1 MKLIG
6 VMGNSGSGK
15 TTFTEYLETKKSV
28 GVIHVDSITSD
39 IKKKYFGLF
48 LQPKENNLTE
58 STKNNPK
65 VKMGAKALFYKNKF
79 AFNLLMKIRN
89 KLIGKELERQIQEFK
104 KDGKRLVVIDDWA
117 LPTHKK
123 LMPKF
128 SHIYALKRRFTDRRR
143 GLTQRDAISI
153 EEAKLYD
160 LPYALRFI
168 RVPKQS
174 NVISIYNY
182 GSIEDLYASAEDVYQ
197 SLGELSFD
205 ERYSLRGKINFR
217 DVAIKLGKVKQLGE
231 HARSEQKQ
239 ID

>member
-15 TTFTEYLETKKSV
+15 TTFTEYLETKASV

-39 IKKKYFGLF
+39 IKKKYFRPF
-48 LQPKENNLTE
+48 LQGKDKNTTE

-65 VKMGAKALFYKNKF
+65 VKMGAKAIFYKNKF

-89 KLIGKELERQIQEFK
+89 KLIGKELEKQIEEFK
-104 KDGKRLVVIDDWA
+104 RSGKKVVVIDDWA
-117 LPTHKK
+117 LTTQKK
-123 LMPKF
+123 LLPKF
-128 SHIYALKRRFTDRRR
+128 SHIYAMKRRFSDRRK

-168 RVPKQS
+168 KVPKQL
-174 NVISIYNY
+174 NVTSINNY
-182 GSIEDLYASAEDVYQ
+182 GTIEELYASAEEVYQ
-197 SLGELSFD
+197 SIGELSFD

-217 DVAIKLGKVKQLGE
+217 DVAIKLGKIRESGE
-231 HARSEQKQ
+231 TSRVDQK
-239 ID
+239 

>member
-1 MKLIG
+1 MA
-6 VMGNSGSGK
+6 V
-15 TTFTEYLETKKSV
+15 KKRMMRKR
-28 GVIHVDSITSD
+28 
-39 IKKKYFGLF
+39 IK
-48 LQPKENNLTE
+48 
-58 STKNNPK
+58 
-65 VKMGAKALFYKNKF
+65 
-79 AFNLLMKIRN
+79 
-89 KLIGKELERQIQEFK
+89 ERIAEFK
-104 KDGKRLVVIDDWA
+104 RDGKSLVVIDDWA

-128 SHIYALKRRFTDRRR
+128 SHIYAMKRRFTDRRK

-168 RVPKQS
+168 KVPKQP
-174 NVISIYNY
+174 NVTSISNY
-182 GSIEDLYASAEDVYQ
+182 GSIEELYASAEEVYQ

-217 DVAIKLGKVKQLGE
+217 DVAIKLGKVKELGE
-231 HARSEQKQ
+231 QARQEQKQ

>member
-6 VMGNSGSGK
+6 VMGNSGTGK
-15 TTFTEYLETKKSV
+15 TTFTEYLETKPSV
-28 GVIHVDSITSD
+28 GVIHIDTLTSD
-39 IKKKYFGLF
+39 VKKKYFRLF
-48 LQPKENNLTE
+48 LQPKEKNSTE

-65 VKMGAKALFYKNKF
+65 VKMGAKAIFYKNKF
-79 AFNLLMKIRN
+79 AFKFLMTIRN
-89 KLIGKELERQIQEFK
+89 KLIGKELERQIDELK
-104 KDGKRLVVIDDWA
+104 KDGKKVIVIDDWA

-128 SHIYALKRRFTDRRR
+128 SHIYAMKRRFTDRRK

-168 RVPKQS
+168 KVPKQP
-174 NVISIYNY
+174 NVTSISNY
-182 GSIEDLYASAEDVYQ
+182 GSIEELYASAEEVYQ

-217 DVAIKLGKVKQLGE
+217 DVAIKLGKVKELGE
-231 HARSEQKQ
+231 QARQEQKQ

>member
-15 TTFTEYLETKKSV
+15 TTFTEYLETKSSV

-39 IKKKYFGLF
+39 IKKKYFRPF
-48 LQPKENNLTE
+48 LQGKDKNTTE

-65 VKMGAKALFYKNKF
+65 VKMGAKAIFYKNKF

-89 KLIGKELERQIQEFK
+89 KLIGKELEKQIEEFK
-104 KDGKRLVVIDDWA
+104 RSGKKVVVIDDWA
-117 LPTHKK
+117 LTTQKN
-123 LMPKF
+123 LLSKF
-128 SHIYALKRRFTDRRR
+128 SHIYAMKRRFSDRRK

-168 RVPKQS
+168 KVPKQS
-174 NVISIYNY
+174 NVTSINNY
-182 GSIEDLYASAEDVYQ
+182 GTIEELYASAEEVYQ
-197 SLGELSFD
+197 SIGELSFD

-217 DVAIKLGKVKQLGE
+217 DVAIKLGKIRESGE
-231 HARSEQKQ
+231 TSRVDQK
-239 ID
+239 

>member
-28 GVIHVDSITSD
+28 GVIHVDTITSD
-39 IKKKYFGLF
+39 IKKKYFRPF
-48 LQPKENNLTE
+48 LQGKDKNTTE

-65 VKMGAKALFYKNKF
+65 VKMGAKAIFYKNKF
-79 AFNLLMKIRN
+79 TFNLLMKIRN
-89 KLIGKELERQIQEFK
+89 KLIGKELERQISEFK
-104 KDGKRLVVIDDWA
+104 KEGKKVVVIDDWA
-117 LPTHKK
+117 LPTQKN
-123 LMPKF
+123 LLPKF
-128 SHIYALKRRFTDRRR
+128 AHIYAMKRRFTDRRK

-168 RVPKQS
+168 QVPKQS
-174 NVISIYNY
+174 NVSPINNY
-182 GSIEDLYASAEDVYQ
+182 GTIEDLYASAEEVYQ
-197 SLGELSFD
+197 SIGELSFD

-217 DVAIKLGKVKQLGE
+217 DVAIKLGKIREVGE
-231 HARSEQKQ
+231 TSRIDQK
-239 ID
+239 

>member
-15 TTFTEYLETKKSV
+15 TTFTEYLETKQSV

-39 IKKKYFGLF
+39 IKKKYFRPF
-48 LQPKENNLTE
+48 LQGKDKNTTE

-65 VKMGAKALFYKNKF
+65 VKMGAKAVFYKNKF

-89 KLIGKELERQIQEFK
+89 KLIEKELERQIEEFK
-104 KDGKRLVVIDDWA
+104 RDGKKVVVIDDWA
-117 LPTHKK
+117 LPTQKK
-123 LMPKF
+123 LFPKF
-128 SHIYALKRRFTDRRR
+128 AHIYAMKRRFTDRRK

-168 RVPKQS
+168 KIPKQS
-174 NVISIYNY
+174 NVTSINNY
-182 GSIEDLYASAEDVYQ
+182 GTIEELYASAEEVYQ

-217 DVAIKLGKVKQLGE
+217 DVAIKLGKIREVGE
-231 HARSEQKQ
+231 TSRIDQK
-239 ID
+239 